1 MLTRE
6 LSEGHVLKL
15 KSRRLMLSE
24 GQEWQLRSR
33 LLELQPKLLYVVQ
46 GLKRKLRLRTRYAVR
61 ESLLKFRRKGLQL
74 KMLHDEKESQ
84 LRLLLTTSV
93 GSA

>member
-61 ESLLKFRRKGLQL
+61 ESLLKFRRKGSQL